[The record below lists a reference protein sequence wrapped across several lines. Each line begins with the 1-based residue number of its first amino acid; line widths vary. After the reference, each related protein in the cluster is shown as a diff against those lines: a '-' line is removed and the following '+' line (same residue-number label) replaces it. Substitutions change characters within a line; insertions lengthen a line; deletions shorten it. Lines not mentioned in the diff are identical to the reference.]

1 MNAFDYFFE
10 NTSQLEKPFLAG
22 KENASFNE
30 LYNSS
35 LSLASYLKRNFGEIK
50 IYFAFFIQ

>member
-10 NTSQLEKPFLAG
+10 KTYNLEKLFLVG
-22 KENASFNE
+22 RENLSFRE

-35 LSLASYLKRNFGEIK
+35 LSLASWLRK
-50 IYFAFFIQ
+50 